1 MDKPVSISVK
11 AFIIRNMSVRSMV
24 QENIIETVV
33 NHQFES
39 ALEAMNTCD
48 SLEFSGFGK
57 LFFNRKK
64 AIKKLQKFADHID
77 YLHTILDN
85 PSTSEIKRRNTQLR
99 IESLVK
105 NFNYLNDKLNGRKT
119 DIRGMEKQP
128 VSSEALK
135 EADSTGEEGE
145 DADMQ

>member
-1 MDKPVSISVK
+1 MDKPVSLSVK
-11 AFIIRNMSVRSMV
+11 AFIIRKMSVRTMT

-64 AIKKLQKFADHID
+64 AIKKLQKFQEHID
-77 YLHTILDN
+77 YLNTLLSDSSI
-85 PSTSEIKRRNTQLR
+85 SENKKRNAQLR
-99 IESLVK
+99 IETLVK
-105 NFNYLNDKLNGRKT
+105 NYNCLNDKLNECKKNL
-119 DIRGMEKQP
+119 RGVEKQP
-128 VSSEALK
+128 VSPEEFE
-135 EADSTGEEGE
+135 EADSTGEAGK
-145 DADMQ
+145 APDM

>member
-11 AFIIRNMSVRSMV
+11 AFIIRKMSVRSMV
-24 QENIIETVV
+24 QENIIEMVV

-39 ALEAMNTCD
+39 ALDAMNTCD

-64 AIKKLQKFADHID
+64 AVKKLKKFSDHID
-77 YLHTILDN
+77 YLKGILDN

-105 NFNYLNDKLNGRKT
+105 NFNYLNDKLNGCKT
-119 DIRGMEKQP
+119 DIRG
-128 VSSEALK
+128 
-135 EADSTGEEGE
+135 
-145 DADMQ
+145 

>member
-11 AFIIRNMSVRSMV
+11 AWIIRNMSVRTMT

-64 AIKKLQKFADHID
+64 AIKKLQKFKEQLEC
-77 YLHTILDN
+77 YNTILN
-85 PSTSEIKRRNTQLR
+85 EEQTTEAVKRNMKMR
-99 IESLVK
+99 IDSLTK
-105 NFNYLNDKLNGRKT
+105 NFNYLNTKLNGCIPNLR
-119 DIRGMEKQP
+119 RMAQQP
-128 VSSEALK
+128 VSSETSEETDSASK
-135 EADSTGEEGE
+135 EREA
-145 DADMQ
+145 

>member
-1 MDKPVSISVK
+1 MDKPVSLSVK
-11 AFIIRNMSVRSMV
+11 AFIIRKMSVRTMT

-64 AIKKLQKFADHID
+64 AIKKLQKFQEHID
-77 YLHTILDN
+77 YLNGILSD
-85 PSTSEIKRRNTQLR
+85 SSMSENKKRNAQLR
-99 IESLVK
+99 IETLVK
-105 NFNYLNDKLNGRKT
+105 NYNCLNDKLNGCKKNL
-119 DIRGMEKQP
+119 RGVEKQP
-128 VSSEALK
+128 VSPEAFE
-135 EADSTGEEGE
+135 EADSTGEEE
-145 DADMQ
+145 ETADM

>member
-64 AIKKLQKFADHID
+64 AVKKLKKFSDHID
-77 YLHTILDN
+77 YLNGILND

-105 NFNYLNDKLNGRKT
+105 NFNYLNDKLNGCKT
-119 DIRGMEKQP
+119 DIRG
-128 VSSEALK
+128 
-135 EADSTGEEGE
+135 
-145 DADMQ
+145 